1 MSARQDI
8 VSYKIFVDFTFHP
21 NLLAV
26 QGVNTAGAIAIV
38 QYCQS
43 KPMFREVNHKR
54 YLAASTTRRM
64 FYHVTRSLVETSE
77 NLNLFK
83 SRSVSTLVGKFHIIE
98 IQLFLTSPSF

>member
-8 VSYKIFVDFTFHP
+8 VSYKFFVDFMFHP

-26 QGVNTAGAIAIV
+26 QGVNTAGAIV

-54 YLAASTTRRM
+54 YLAGSTTRRM